1 MAASPSED
9 RATRRQRLRE
19 RRRVVF
25 QRIVAGLEAL
35 QAAGISARIVLP
47 LHDDHAV
54 EFLVDASEMPV
65 MSLAARVLRRSMG
78 DVVHHPVF
86 TSELTP
92 ECLAMLRSSALD
104 LETVRRHLHDQAA

>member
-35 QAAGISARIVLP
+35 QAAGISAWIVLP
-47 LHDDHAV
+47 LRDDHAV
-54 EFLVDASEMPV
+54 EFLVDASEMPK

-78 DVVHHPVF
+78 DVAHHPVF
-86 TSELTP
+86 TGDLPP
-92 ECLAMLRSSALD
+92 ERLAMLWSSALD
-104 LETVRRHLHDQAA
+104 LEAVRRHLHDQAA